1 MARTRQRI
9 EDMDFRNDPDDA
21 VTTII
26 PYKNVPALISYYLGI
41 LALLPLIGLLPGIA
55 ALILGILGL
64 KKRAANPSARGSVHA
79 WIGIVLGGGAILVW
93 GGVLILIVVALV
105 NRW

>member
-64 KKRAANPSARGSVHA
+64 KKRAANPSTAEASTPGSGLSLA
-79 WIGIVLGGGAILVW
+79 GAPSWSGGEC
-93 GGVLILIVVALV
+93 
-105 NRW
+105 